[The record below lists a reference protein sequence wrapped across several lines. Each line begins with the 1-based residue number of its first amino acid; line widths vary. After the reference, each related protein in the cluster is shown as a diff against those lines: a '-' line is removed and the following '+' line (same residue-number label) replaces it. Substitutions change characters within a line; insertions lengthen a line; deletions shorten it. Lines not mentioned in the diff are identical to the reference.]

1 MESRIL
7 YELTLEPFN
16 YALVFGSMFGV
27 AVIVEIE
34 SLVSSALTFVR
45 GWRSS

>member
-1 MESRIL
+1 MANNVL
-7 YELTLEPFN
+7 YPLTLEPFN
-16 YALVFGSMFGV
+16 YILVFGCMFGI

-34 SLVSSALTFVR
+34 SLVTTALTFVR

>member
-1 MESRIL
+1 MANNVL
-7 YELTLEPFN
+7 YPLILEPFN
-16 YALVFGSMFGV
+16 YTLVFGCMFGI

-34 SLVSSALTFVR
+34 SLVTTALTFVR

>member
-1 MESRIL
+1 MVNNVS
-7 YELTLEPFN
+7 YPLTLEAFN
-16 YALVFGSMFGV
+16 YTLVFGCMFGI

-34 SLVSSALTFVR
+34 SLVTTALTFVR